1 VSCCSSDYC
10 NGNVPSVRSP
20 SFRRPKTSASLPSL
34 KPSFPRSGL
43 GISRVCYQC
52 PSTDSLKDCNKKRIK
67 ITCKYGQPCV
77 TASAHSMPEDNEVLY
92 YKGCATTC
100 VASDVPICSHPNVK
114 CQIDCCHSDLCN
126 KATIHVVSAVTLI
139 FIVRMFF
146 PDWLCRSS
154 RKPNIRLG
162 TIFLCKCLF
171 LSRSSQLKKNK
182 RNIYFLIALAINL
195 SAISL
200 DSQFLS
206 ANPFQPHALH
216 TKNDLISS
224 INYRATPTSPS

>member
-1 VSCCSSDYC
+1 MTPNEQTLSAVVHIHAYSSSGNKDVGYYKGCSKTCSASEVSVCNHHNVKCDVSCCSSDYC

-77 TASAHSMPEDNEVLY
+77 TASAHSIPEDNEVLY

-146 PDWLCRSS
+146 PD
-154 RKPNIRLG
+154 
-162 TIFLCKCLF
+162 
-171 LSRSSQLKKNK
+171 
-182 RNIYFLIALAINL
+182 
-195 SAISL
+195 
-200 DSQFLS
+200 
-206 ANPFQPHALH
+206 
-216 TKNDLISS
+216 
-224 INYRATPTSPS
+224 